1 MTKKIFAY
9 GNTTSFLKKGDPGY
23 RETADKYNK
32 IKGSDDKLI
41 GYTIK
46 TDDDYW
52 FYAPVKK
59 DILVEP
65 VKLVK
70 FYGEDGKEVS
80 IVEEEGQLSLV
91 ATKNTPDLPTCK
103 YNLDCEKSVE
113 LLEIE

>member
-1 MTKKIFAY
+1 MVAPEFIDITKK
-9 GNTTSFLKKGDPGY
+9 PY
-23 RETADKYNK
+23 RNCHTIKDSANET
-32 IKGSDDKLI
+32 I

-46 TDDDYW
+46 NRDYYW

-65 VKLVK
+65 IKLVK

-80 IVEEEGQLSLV
+80 IVEEADQLSLT
-91 ATKNTPDLPTCK
+91 ATENTADLLTCK
-103 YNLDCEKSVE
+103 YNLDCKKSVE